1 MSFGPRTHVFTRLA
15 SVVGLAF
22 LGFAGTPDAQETFT
36 SDARWQLRAAIV
48 DQERLLAE
56 SVEGRRILEEVNR
69 KGNELRA
76 ENGALQ
82 AELEEEERNLT
93 ALRNEMDGEEFRR
106 RANEFDLKVNSIRTI
121 QRQKLERL
129 NAEFEQS
136 RASFYRKAESVML
149 EMMRERGIGMIVA
162 RQAVLL
168 ATSAADIT
176 DDVVVQLDQA
186 YRLEQENEVD
196 RSDDTQ

>member
-1 MSFGPRTHVFTRLA
+1 MSFGPRTHVFARLA
-15 SVVGLAF
+15 SVVGLAI
-22 LGFAGTPDAQETFT
+22 LGFAVTPDAQETFT

-56 SVEGRRILEEVNR
+56 SVEGRLILEEVNR

-149 EMMRERGIGMIVA
+149 EMMGERGIGMIVA

-176 DDVVVQLDQA
+176 DDVIVQLDRA
-186 YRLEQENEVD
+186 FRLEQENEVD